1 MEEVLDFEGF
11 TLNDYLLSMRC
22 KRNHEETLKRNSICH
37 HSSTTEMRKGR
48 PCNHTINREIRTDTL
63 RFWQVKEQYTFDIP
77 HTACDNGSWFE
88 KVMTDLSNDRH
99 QKLELTYCHYKKV
112 VNLESSVNITMFMS
126 DCNEIT
132 TQFLWEQLVQR
143 ITGRIS
149 KRWLEVTLILSPLF
163 SFDDVRKVWKRKG
176 ISLCGERNQT
186 YPFIHWLGVLD
197 QRKAWAGL
205 CSPEQNAEFRMETIK
220 AILLKHN
227 LLTVED
233 IAKIICTTFMV
244 PQCPQLTELVHLSLT
259 ACKIFHKSQDQEDGV
274 TNSVHLQHVAPRLS
288 ETKRISKPSQHYRRA
303 VRTAALYEGLMFDGN
318 TSEPSIDLEIKN
330 VRLKIECKSTQ
341 NSPYEEPVKR
351 ETQSQLMSEKY
362 EETEFKASHDQSYLL
377 TKAGMLDSD
386 SVQCSL
392 SKPLKLNSHRQLMN
406 EQYEHILRESCHD
419 QTQLV
424 ISEDLPSKK
433 DSHNKTGL
441 SKNEKQLSDDYN
453 QHLQV
458 GQEENSCT
466 NNNKHFTSDKMKV
479 KSSQKCQPLETKD
492 MEDSLSLYCLENEDD
507 CSFSGD
513 SSDDDS
519 ENEQSLIL
527 MEDSDSEISQK
538 NPLISFTSL
547 MKSSKRWQD
556 NEEYMCPLFA
566 RTSYYISTP
575 HQTLKDTLPN
585 QLQLSSRDTSLL
597 VVVKSDGG
605 LLTHLKKSEIH
616 SQNKDTSAELGN
628 ISNKEASKVCSTKS
642 SISNGC
648 LQTSES
654 VRNSEANSPVSSE
667 KKVPS
672 SEVHENL
679 RSNQEV
685 YQDFTVIEPIPSC
698 TPPVTSTRRKA
709 CFRAYQESNI
719 TSHDHAINKTN
730 MPQQNSDTGKSTF
743 SNLQSE
749 GMLPVS
755 SKESHISKRFNKG
768 DGISRHLPHELNGE
782 QKEEPLESSKEHVLS
797 QSQKDNKTLRQ
808 NSLLQDSPK
817 TGELTKELRMFRNNR
832 SILSS
837 ATMESPPLGIRSPS
851 DSHQPQCMI
860 EKNAEDKECISLPDQ
875 KDEIIKDAS
884 TNNSSGLQC
893 GPGELDQKKYMTME
907 NEELKQQN
915 THVTVNP
922 TKEHSYARNTV
933 EKPVMKNNL
942 NRQNVVKESVK
953 QSESS
958 RICVAQNSEDLGMAH
973 QHEKQTIKN
982 SPEACNVTQDHL
994 TTKSSDHLLA
1004 STSPAKQKTDGG
1016 NTNTLKRQRWKSF
1029 KLRDNYEENVYQIK
1043 VKKIYKPRTHS
1054 FDEATLK
1061 RLKKPLMKGWIREL
1075 VQRIVSASSN
1085 KDVYYHTPEGKKLRS
1100 SVEVDKYLETMR
1112 ITGLTRENFTFYRAE
1127 LGFGEPFEIVRNAA
1141 RLMRRI
1147 RHSPDKQGQGS
1158 SWVRRKRLVKGNTNT
1173 IKSEIKESFIIS
1185 DALPNDRFWIT
1196 CFDDLENSME
1206 TDTTEIVNENG
1217 ELTGFEEWS
1226 VDGVV
1231 HASVA
1236 STSTSS
1242 VPTSESLSTA
1252 TTASITTTASTSTT
1266 CDTSTTPSTSTTL
1279 NALTPPDTSTTP
1291 SSSVTL
1297 NTFTTPSTSTTLNTF
1312 TKFNSSFTPNITTTF
1327 NTPVTPTISILPNIS
1342 STYNISTIQSTSS
1355 TSNTANTS
1363 TILGS
1368 IFANRAAKPHT
1379 TSVISTCNSLVSKTK
1394 SSCSTA
1400 TVPTT
1405 LTSQTSIPISL
1416 MITTYNTTPTSGSI
1430 ATTQAVSTTCSST
1443 STYDCIIHTTGSKT
1457 TAQTSTPKMYK
1468 NLTSSVPTPL
1478 TVAVSGVGIAC
1489 TAPTL
1494 VSSDNITH
1502 TRPLISPDSTTHSAI
1517 PIASP
1522 DTSIQVHAR
1531 ASPTNTSDTLGTLT
1545 NSSTPAFF
1553 STPHSHSNIYEDNKP
1568 ASLIQL
1574 SFEPRILKVYNPA
1587 DAQRLY
1593 DMLDSPPDPDSKR
1606 SHSSVSTLTQQL
1618 SEDKLKGGIIR
1629 SLDCE
1634 RTKNK
1639 SKNID
1644 EQINTDFTYVVPTSK
1659 MDRNSVTKI
1668 RVKDDGIRYSHTSR
1682 RQHVNSTSQ
1691 PPITSDKNRNQ
1702 LSTPKFNNKQHS
1714 GPFLDNRQESVP
1726 LSRKWQ
1732 QPLSKKRDNHQFTEI
1747 NSNMSQVLKSGN
1759 TQQPRLNKGYEQH
1772 SVVIGSKEQQPI
1784 SVSTNKKSLATLSK
1798 SLWPAPVTNHKQEP
1812 AAVNNS
1818 KQQSVL
1824 VTCNIQQPFSS
1835 MQQSLSVNSGRQISG
1850 NSKSQKTAEVIDSKL
1865 QSLLLSSN
1873 AQYSTVNNSSQQ
1885 PTPSNN
1891 QDSTP
1896 VPSKIQQSAPVMNYK
1911 QQSTSVDSSSKLL
1924 PQIKTP
1930 VTTNIQQLTSL
1941 ATIKQQSTLVTTSR
1955 QQTTPV
1961 ISSRQQTT
1969 PVISSRQQT
1978 TPVFSSKQQTI
1989 PVVSSRQQ
1997 TTPVSSSRQQTTPVS
2012 SSRQQTTPV
2021 SSSRQQTTPVCSS
2034 RQQTTPVTNSRQQ
2047 TTPVFSSSQQTTPV
2061 FSSRQQINT
2070 VISSR
2075 QLTTPVINSRQ
2086 QTDSVANSKQQTD
2099 PVVNSKQQT
2108 DPVVNSKQQTDPVVN
2123 SKQQTDP
2130 VVSSRQQTT
2139 PVFTSMQQTTPVFT
2153 SRQQT
2158 TPVFSSRQQTTPVI
2172 NSRQQTDPV
2181 ISRRQLTTPVRQQ
2194 ISPVISSRQQI
2205 TPVINSRLQTIP
2217 AINSRQQTT
2226 PVISSR
2232 QQTIPVISSRQ
2243 QTTPVTNSRQQTDP
2257 VISSRQQSTPVT
2269 ESRYLSTS
2277 FTSSMEQSTLPINS
2291 SCNQQLT
2298 PIIISRQQS
2307 VLTSS
2312 TQQSPLLIS
2321 SWSTPASNCSYD
2333 QQSTPVISSRQ
2344 QLTTS
2349 VSSKEQSSPV
2359 TDNNQFIPV
2368 MSIQQSLTPISDVH
2382 QSLPSPGNRCQVSQH
2397 KADDQHLKF
2406 VMSNDEQKTLNS
2418 SNDNKIYPDNSH
2430 IIPIITKI
2438 HHVTP
2443 GVSNP
2448 QETLPVISKV
2458 QQKNSDISSV
2468 YQTIPLVSEGQPEI
2482 SDMSDVEQIIQHT
2495 NYVQHLIPEEQ
2506 IIPIMSNT
2514 QLTSIPKTLSEPVVT
2529 VTSIQDSSA
2538 VPQVSNSLLAPVV
2551 TSYTT
2556 ESRQKQSVSTPW
2568 KIMSL
2573 PHRNNELQYMVILPK
2588 EKIEH
2593 NKTPEITI
2601 KSIEKVKSMSHVK
2614 DSTCYGNKS
2623 NHAKVKGK
2631 QMKQTA
2637 RKSTKSR
2644 PTRSKPAAPADR
2656 VFVDV
2661 GILSVD
2667 TEDSMT
2673 ENNEIVSEPDRIRGG
2688 ATDISTDMQV
2698 NLDLMLDEINH
2709 NINSFQQTFHF
2720 PEVANVLNTVQ
2731 SFSNISDNT
2740 MVRPPPPLKQ
2750 FFPQTKRKIT
2760 RVTCPP
2766 LIPIHKMTKL
2776 SPETSL
2782 NSSSHLVPQR
2792 QTSSSLSENSSSYLP
2807 QLQDHEHSVSQNM
2820 DQ

>member
-1 MEEVLDFEGF
+1 MEEVPDFEGF

-22 KRNHEETLKRNSICH
+22 KRSHEETLKRNSICH

-616 SQNKDTSAELGN
+616 SQSKDTSAELGN

-667 KKVPS
+667 KKGPS

-1100 SVEVDKYLETMR
+1100 SVEVDKYLETMG

-1989 PVVSSRQQ
+1989 PVVSSRH
-1997 TTPVSSSRQQTTPVS
+1997 
-2012 SSRQQTTPV
+2012 
-2021 SSSRQQTTPVCSS
+2021 
-2034 RQQTTPVTNSRQQ
+2034 
-2047 TTPVFSSSQQTTPV
+2047 
-2061 FSSRQQINT
+2061 
-2070 VISSR
+2070 
-2075 QLTTPVINSRQ
+2075 
-2086 QTDSVANSKQQTD
+2086 
-2099 PVVNSKQQT
+2099 
-2108 DPVVNSKQQTDPVVN
+2108 
-2123 SKQQTDP
+2123 
-2130 VVSSRQQTT
+2130 
-2139 PVFTSMQQTTPVFT
+2139 
-2153 SRQQT
+2153 
-2158 TPVFSSRQQTTPVI
+2158 
-2172 NSRQQTDPV
+2172 
-2181 ISRRQLTTPVRQQ
+2181 
-2194 ISPVISSRQQI
+2194 
-2205 TPVINSRLQTIP
+2205 
-2217 AINSRQQTT
+2217 QTT